1 MLTPLMYASW
11 KGQIGIVRELL
22 DMGADVNGSVTGGVH
37 DSRSAV
43 SAALERSVFV
53 IAVMITVSVMLILVG
68 CVSYHSSSFFLS
80 LSLSFFLFFLFFFFS
95 SFV

>member
-22 DMGADVNGSVTGGVH
+22 DMGADVNGSVTGGVI

-43 SAALERSVFV
+43 SAALERSVLV
-53 IAVMITVSVMLILVG
+53 IAIMITVSVMLILVG
-68 CVSYHSSSFFLS
+68 CVSYHS
-80 LSLSFFLFFLFFFFS
+80 LFSFFFFS